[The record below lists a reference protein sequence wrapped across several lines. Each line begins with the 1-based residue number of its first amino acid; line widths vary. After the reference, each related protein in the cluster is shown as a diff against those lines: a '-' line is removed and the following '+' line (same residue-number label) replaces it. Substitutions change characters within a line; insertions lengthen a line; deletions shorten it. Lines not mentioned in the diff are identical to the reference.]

1 MTKILYF
8 PNDFRRNSNAKK
20 DKNLD
25 VFSDNF
31 FKKIFKPSIKSNR
44 IVELRELYYYLEGV
58 DVEYRYLVLQAIV
71 EIILKNNLKMPYES
85 TF

>member
-8 PNDFRRNSNAKK
+8 PGNFRRNPNAKK

-31 FKKIFKPSIKSNR
+31 FKKIFKPSIKSKR
-44 IVELRELYYYLEGV
+44 IVELRELYYYLEDV
-58 DVEYRYLVLQAIV
+58 DVEYRYEVLQAIV
-71 EIILKNNLKMPYES
+71 EIILKNNLKMPYDS
-85 TF
+85 PF

>member
-8 PNDFRRNSNAKK
+8 PGNFRRNPNKKK

-31 FKKIFKPSIKSNR
+31 FEKIFKPSIKSKR
-44 IVELRELYYYLEGV
+44 IVELRELYYYLEDV
-58 DVEYRYLVLQAIV
+58 DVEYRYEVLHAIV
-71 EIILKNNLKMPYES
+71 EIILKNNLKMPYDS
-85 TF
+85 PF